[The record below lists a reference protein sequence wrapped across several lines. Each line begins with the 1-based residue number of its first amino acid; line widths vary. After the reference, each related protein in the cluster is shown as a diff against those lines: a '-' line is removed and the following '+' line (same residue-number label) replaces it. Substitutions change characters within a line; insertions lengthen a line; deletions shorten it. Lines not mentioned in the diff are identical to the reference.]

1 MDNITRIREGLRN
14 KEYISAPNKCA
25 EDLSILSGEYA
36 FLCGL
41 LEDITQRKPAVWNEL
56 RKEVKSD
63 TACERL
69 WEASADGVNEA
80 GIRLRMKG
88 CEKMMV
94 ALKSLIKIAE
104 GESMNRF

>member
-14 KEYISAPNKCA
+14 REYISAPHKCA
-25 EDLSILSGEYA
+25 EDLSILSGEYS

-41 LEDITQRKPAVWNEL
+41 LEDILQRKPAVWNEL

-69 WEASADGVNEA
+69 WQASTDGINEA
-80 GIRLRMKG
+80 GIKLRMKG
-88 CEKMMV
+88 VEKCIG
-94 ALKSLIKIAE
+94 ALKALIRIAE
-104 GESMNRF
+104 GEANNKF